1 MIIINKEE
9 KYILEVNKDK
19 QKKYGQH
26 FTPPKIAEVMAKW
39 VGKNSSTAL
48 DPAYGNGIFFRY
60 MKKYYKDIRYTG
72 FEIDYGIVSYFGMP
86 KNDNIY
92 IDDFLLSEFTKKY
105 DSIICNPPYNKF
117 QSIDNRQEIKKHFYD
132 SIGISITGYTNQYI
146 YFLVKCIYQLKQKGR
161 LAFIVPT
168 EFLNSKYGKQVKEL
182 LIEKR
187 LLKSVINLDFDVF
200 KSALTTSCILLI
212 EKRIND
218 SVEFVNIN
226 NLEELS
232 NIDFDS
238 MDNKIS
244 KSLILYEE
252 LSPHKK
258 WTEFLYNEDTV
269 SNSLSNITTLDTFAN
284 VSRGIATGSNEFF
297 LLNKEKVE
305 KYGIESK
312 YLTPCISKS
321 SYIQNPFFCENHM
334 LELINSNKDVF
345 LLDIKSEPDLK
356 LREYLK
362 IGIMKGIDKK
372 YLTSKRTPWY
382 SMEQKKS
389 APILLSSA
397 FRDNI
402 KIIKNINLSKNLTT
416 FHSLRLIPEF
426 EKYEDIIFCYLLTDI
441 GQSLLKENKKVMG
454 GGLNKFQPNDYNS
467 AKVLDLRILS
477 KNDINQIRNLYKE
490 LSRNYDEEII
500 ITCDKIFRKYT

>member
-1 MIIINKEE
+1 M
-9 KYILEVNKDK
+9 
-19 QKKYGQH
+19 
-26 FTPPKIAEVMAKW
+26 
-39 VGKNSSTAL
+39 
-48 DPAYGNGIFFRY
+48 
-60 MKKYYKDIRYTG
+60 
-72 FEIDYGIVSYFGMP
+72 YF
-86 KNDNIY
+86 
-92 IDDFLLSEFTKKY
+92 
-105 DSIICNPPYNKF
+105 C
-117 QSIDNRQEIKKHFYD
+117 
-132 SIGISITGYTNQYI
+132 
-146 YFLVKCIYQLKQKGR
+146 
-161 LAFIVPT
+161 
-168 EFLNSKYGKQVKEL
+168 
-182 LIEKR
+182 
-187 LLKSVINLDFDVF
+187 
-200 KSALTTSCILLI
+200 
-212 EKRIND
+212 
-218 SVEFVNIN
+218 
-226 NLEELS
+226 
-232 NIDFDS
+232 
-238 MDNKIS
+238 
-244 KSLILYEE
+244 
-252 LSPHKK
+252 
-258 WTEFLYNEDTV
+258 W
-269 SNSLSNITTLDTFAN
+269 
-284 VSRGIATGSNEFF
+284 
-297 LLNKEKVE
+297 
-305 KYGIESK
+305 
-312 YLTPCISKS
+312 
-321 SYIQNPFFCENHM
+321 
-334 LELINSNKDVF
+334 
-345 LLDIKSEPDLK
+345 IKSEPDLK